1 MSDSSA
7 YFSTKKSLDSVSL
20 CSQFDLGY
28 IFAFDERYI
37 SIPLSL
43 L

>member
-7 YFSTKKSLDSVSL
+7 YFSTKKSLNSVSL

-28 IFAFDERYI
+28 IIGSDERYM